1 MCTKSLWVVWVVVQ
15 IISTTP
21 GWSINDITNFLTPPL
36 LYHHF
41 MYYIFVIKF
50 FLNFITKCPS
60 PQKKFKNGDVIYG
73 RPNLGSGSSVVSEW
87 PSQPALH
94 LAQAKPKYTKQDQG
108 IFGAKV
114 KPVFSGW
121 DVCMWKT
128 FILRIFIRINLIA
141 E

>member
-21 GWSINDITNFLTPPL
+21 GWSINGITNFLTPPP
-36 LYHHF
+36 LYPHF
-41 MYYIFVIKF
+41 ITPTTHLSSNFPQFY
-50 FLNFITKCPS
+50 NFITKCPPPRN
-60 PQKKFKNGDVIYG
+60 PQIKNGDVIYG
-73 RPNLGSGSSVVSEW
+73 RPNLGSGSSVVVND
-87 PSQPALH
+87 PASQPALH

-128 FILRIFIRINLIA
+128 SILRIFF
-141 E
+141 